1 MPMTKTDPIKI
12 ILADDHPIVR
22 EGIRARLSTQP
33 NMKIVAEA
41 ENGNEA
47 IKRVQEF
54 APATDKE
61 TLGKLGSAGRCH
73 VCSRRGS
80 KSKGP
85 LPYSRKG

>member
-1 MPMTKTDPIKI
+1 MKSDPIKI

-41 ENGNEA
+41 ENGKDA

-54 APATDKE
+54 SPAIGTD
-61 TLGKLGSAGRCH
+61 GHQHAGNER
-73 VCSRRGS
+73 
-80 KSKGP
+80 P
-85 LPYSRKG
+85 